1 MAKIKQ
7 VTLDRIPEYIE
18 VDDQKTN
25 NIIVN
30 TVIEFHPLDLNSNM
44 EYMLHL
50 FVYDIHG
57 VNDVPVLISN
67 WDDTKV
73 LRVVRNERKDDFL
86 CKANVILRSN
96 EVQKKNVTIKTPMT
110 IKLGK
115 LQDNTS
121 VYSRKFEV
129 FATLIPAVDRVSK
142 WSEPFE
148 SQLVFT
154 D

>member
-1 MAKIKQ
+1 MAKI
-7 VTLDRIPEYIE
+7 VEVILDKIPEYID
-18 VDDQKTN
+18 VDDAKSNT
-25 NIIVN
+25 IIVS
-30 TVIEFHPLDLNSNM
+30 TEIELHPLDISGNM

-50 FVYDIHG
+50 FVYDVHG
-57 VNDVPVLISN
+57 VKDVPVLISN

-73 LRVVRNERKDDFL
+73 LRVSRNERKDDFL
-86 CKANVILRSN
+86 CKEHILIRAEEANKSKLS
-96 EVQKKNVTIKTPMT
+96 IKTPMT

-142 WSEPFE
+142 WSAPFE
-148 SQLVFT
+148 SKLVY
-154 D
+154 